1 MNIVFSYKHNMLQI
15 ALFPERDDYYRSVE
29 TLQCKASPS
38 DIQVITSMLK
48 SARVEILDSYEGWEI
63 GTEEH
68 DRKERAFKSGMWSV
82 HTSYGWVFLTHRHRV
97 IHFYM
102 SGQSLTLNI
111 SNLEYI
117 IKQMERV

>member
-1 MNIVFSYKHNMLQI
+1 MNIVFSYKHNMLHI
-15 ALFPERDDYYRSVE
+15 ALFPEMDDYYRSVE

-38 DIQVITSMLK
+38 DIQAITSMLK
-48 SARVEILDSYEGWEI
+48 SARVEILDSYDGWSW
-63 GTEEH
+63 TDEH
-68 DRKERAFKSGMWSV
+68 SNRERIFKSGMWSV

-102 SGQSLTLNI
+102 SGQALTLNV

-117 IKQMERV
+117 TKQMERV